1 MTELL
6 ANLPFDPI
14 DYDPQPFAVFTEE
27 ALRRGTA
34 APRMQLIVKQTGSHT
49 CGRHLRHRDVFL
61 LPGLGGVLWSWLQ
74 PGGLAGGL
82 RAQRHE
88 LLAWLA
94 GNLQSAKPSSHSAS
108 TVVVVVA
115 VEVSGSQ
122 ACIEC

>member
-61 LPGLGGVLWSWLQ
+61 LPGLGGVLWSWVSWLEDFVHR
-74 PGGLAGGL
+74 GMSYWLG
-82 RAQRHE
+82 
-88 LLAWLA
+88 WLA
-94 GNLQSAKPSSHSAS
+94 TCRVQNPAA
-108 TVVVVVA
+108 TVPPR
-115 VEVSGSQ
+115 S
-122 ACIEC
+122 